1 MPFIHDIGLNDAD
14 CEWEQN
20 WYPENKNLIV
30 KDNHSMCRFSLC
42 FDGQDVHYLP
52 PADQNALCCLTIP
65 LKMRC
70 KAELLYWK
78 GEPWKVR
85 FTQVVEEE
93 EVEQEAGVSQ
103 DHHTG
108 RSRMYFQEQSVQRGD
123 STRPESAH

>member
-1 MPFIHDIGLNDAD
+1 MPFIHDIGLNDGA
-14 CEWEQN
+14 CGWEQN

-30 KDNHSMCRFSLC
+30 KDNHSMCQFSLC
-42 FDGQDVHYLP
+42 FDGQNVHYLP
-52 PADQNALCCLTIP
+52 PADKNTLYCLTIP

-85 FTQVVEEE
+85 LTQVVEEE
-93 EVEQEAGVSQ
+93 EVEQGEAKPQ
-103 DHHTG
+103 AH
-108 RSRMYFQEQSVQRGD
+108 RSRMYFQEQSVQQGD